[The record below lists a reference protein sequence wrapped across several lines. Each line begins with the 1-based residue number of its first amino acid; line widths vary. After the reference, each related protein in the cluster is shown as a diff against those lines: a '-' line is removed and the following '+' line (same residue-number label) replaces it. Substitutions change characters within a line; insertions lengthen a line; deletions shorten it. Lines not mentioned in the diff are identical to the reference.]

1 MRTLSAV
8 GFPHWELT
16 NGEAEKVKAYVSF
29 VRSECMRDS
38 RFVRAEPESHV
49 FEPFRYECR
58 CFLQFL
64 FVGME
69 HHKIVGISY
78 DNGFPILI
86 LCLLNGGLHSVQ
98 SDIHE

>member
-1 MRTLSAV
+1 MRTFSTM
-8 GFPHWELT
+8 GFSCVELT
-16 NGEAEKVKAYVSF
+16 DGKAEKVKAYVSLME
-29 VRSECMRDS
+29 SERMRDS

-69 HHKIVGISY
+69 HHKVG
-78 DNGFPILI
+78 
-86 LCLLNGGLHSVQ
+86 
-98 SDIHE
+98 